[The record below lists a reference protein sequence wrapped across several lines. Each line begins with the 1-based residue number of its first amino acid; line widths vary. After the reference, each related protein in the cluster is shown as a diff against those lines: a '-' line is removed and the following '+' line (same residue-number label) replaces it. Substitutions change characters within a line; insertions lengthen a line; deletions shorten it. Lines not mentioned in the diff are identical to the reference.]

1 MPPGCHGVAEH
12 RPWAPLGNWGP
23 TRTIRMKFSPT
34 ADPPSSAMAG
44 QRLAAAEGVSR
55 DSAGSHWE
63 AQTPDPN
70 AEWPCCVVHCGGLRE
85 QVVELS
91 NQHLVDVLD
100 FYFKGNQAHWNKT
113 PTPSNS

>member
-1 MPPGCHGVAEH
+1 MGAIRELVTDENDSNEILTH
-12 RPWAPLGNWGP
+12 R
-23 TRTIRMKFSPT
+23 
-34 ADPPSSAMAG
+34 DPPSSAMAG

-100 FYFKGNQAHWNKT
+100 FYFQGNQAHWNKT